1 MPHTRSARKN
11 LRKTTKRRLHNRAII
26 KSIKTQ
32 IKKVE
37 ATAASGTVE
46 QLRTEYRVAA
56 KKLDKAAAKQVVHR
70 NLAARKKSQLA
81 RLLNAKEKGGAA
93 PAAKK

>member
-11 LRKTTKRRLHNRAII
+11 LRKSTKRRLLNRAVI
-26 KSIKTQ
+26 KSLKTQ

-46 QLRTEYRVAA
+46 ELRTEFRVAP
-56 KKLDKAAAKQVVHR
+56 R
-70 NLAARKKSQLA
+70 AR
-81 RLLNAKEKGGAA
+81 R
-93 PAAKK
+93 